1 MRNPSRTIPMT
12 PVAVEAAQR
21 IHARSANG
29 VFAHWRLALVILTQ
43 LFFYGVPWI
52 TIDGRQA
59 VLFDLAH
66 QRFYLF
72 NTLLLPQDLIFL
84 TGLLI
89 ACAMALFLVTVAVG
103 RIWCGFACPQTVY
116 TEMFMALERRIEGDR
131 SARLRLDQSGWGPN
145 KVVRRG
151 GKHLAWALLSLW
163 TGLSFVG
170 WFTPIRELV
179 HGLPFDMGPWNTFW
193 MLLYAAITYLHAGLL
208 RERICQ
214 HACPYGR
221 FQSAMLDRDTLVVTY
236 DQARGGP
243 RGRHRAAHAEP
254 VAAFAGAVASPAT
267 AAATASA
274 AVAAASA
281 EPKLGD
287 CIDCTMCVQVCPT
300 GIDIRKGLQAACISC
315 GVCIDACNS
324 IMDKIKAPRGLI
336 RFSPLNPDS
345 PTRGAP
351 WRKPRLWVYG
361 GVITA
366 VVTLMIA
373 GLMTR
378 PDLRLD
384 VQRDR
389 GVLARMAPNGDVE
402 NLYRLQIRSATLHPQ
417 HLDIQVKVDGTPVP
431 ARLITAHNDAPPELD
446 AAGSLSLP
454 VTVSLPYEGAQA
466 LRGQTVPLRFEVRG
480 TDKGTS
486 EVLAS
491 STFRVPR

>member
-1 MRNPSRTIPMT
+1 MSSSPRVIPIN
-12 PVAVEAAQR
+12 PVAVEPAQR

-29 VFAHWRLALVILTQ
+29 VFTHWRMALVVLTQ
-43 LFFYGVPWI
+43 LFFYGVPWL

-66 QRFYLF
+66 QRFYFF

-89 ACAMALFLVTVAVG
+89 ASAMALFLVTVAVG
-103 RIWCGFACPQTVY
+103 RVWCGFACPQTVY

-131 SARLRLDQSGWGPN
+131 STRLRLDQSGWGPN
-145 KVVRRG
+145 KVLRRG
-151 GKHLAWALLSLW
+151 GKHLAWVLLSLW

-193 MLLYAAITYLHAGLL
+193 MLSYGAITYLHAGLL

-236 DQARGGP
+236 DQQRGEP
-243 RGRHRAAHAEP
+243 RGRHRGAQTETTTASVATAV
-254 VAAFAGAVASPAT
+254 VAADA
-267 AAATASA
+267 
-274 AVAAASA
+274 A

-287 CIDCTMCVQVCPT
+287 CIDCTLCVQVCPT
-300 GIDIRKGLQAACISC
+300 GIDIRQGLQAACISC

-345 PTRGAP
+345 PTRGTP

-361 GVITA
+361 GVIMA
-366 VVTLMIA
+366 VVTLMVA
-373 GLMTR
+373 GLLMR
-378 PDLRLD
+378 PELRLD

-389 GVLARMAPNGDVE
+389 GVLARTTPSGDVE
-402 NLYRLQIRSATLHPQ
+402 NLYRLQIRSASLQPQ
-417 HLDIQVKVDGTPVP
+417 HLDIQVSVDGTPTP
-431 ARLITAHNDAPPELD
+431 ARLVTAYTDTPPEL
-446 AAGSLSLP
+446 APAGSLSLP

-480 TDKGTS
+480 TDGAR

>member
-1 MRNPSRTIPMT
+1 MKT
-12 PVAVEAAQR
+12 PAPAPDPATDGPVMVSLYAAQKKVYP
-21 IHARSANG
+21 RSIKGLFASWRWFF
-29 VFAHWRLALVILTQ
+29 VFATQ
-43 LFFYGVPWI
+43 IFYYGMPWVQWG
-52 TIDGRQA
+52 GRQA
-59 VLFDLAH
+59 MLFDLDAR
-66 QRFYLF
+66 RFYIFGLV
-72 NTLLLPQDLIFL
+72 LYPQDVIYLTAILI
-84 TGLLI
+84 I
-89 ACAMALFLVTVAVG
+89 SAMLLFLFTAVAG
-103 RIWCGFACPQTVY
+103 RQWCGYACPQTVY
-116 TEMFMALERRIEGDR
+116 TEIYLWVEKRFEGDR
-131 SARLRLDQSGWGPN
+131 QARMRLDAAPMSLGKLWR
-145 KVVRRG
+145 KG
-151 GKHLAWALLSLW
+151 GKHLVWIAIGLW
-163 TGLSFVG
+163 TGFTFVG
-170 WFTPIRELV
+170 YFTPIRELAAHV
-179 HGLPFDMGPWNTFW
+179 LAWRLGPWETFW
-193 MLLYAAITYLHAGLL
+193 VFFYGFATWGNAGFM
-208 RERICQ
+208 REQVCKYM
-214 HACPYGR
+214 CPYAR
-221 FQSAMLDRDTLVVTY
+221 FQSAMFDKDTLIVTY
-236 DQARGGP
+236 DAARGEP
-243 RGRHRAAHAEP
+243 RGGRSKKAD
-254 VAAFAGAVASPAT
+254 
-267 AAATASA
+267 
-274 AVAAASA
+274 
-281 EPKLGD
+281 PKALGLGD

-378 PDLRLD
+378 PELRLD

-491 STFRVPR
+491 STFRVPH

>member
-163 TGLSFVG
+163 TGLSFVKSG
-170 WFTPIRELV
+170 ATIR
-179 HGLPFDMGPWNTFW
+179 
-193 MLLYAAITYLHAGLL
+193 Y
-208 RERICQ
+208 ER
-214 HACPYGR
+214 
-221 FQSAMLDRDTLVVTY
+221 QS
-236 DQARGGP
+236 
-243 RGRHRAAHAEP
+243 
-254 VAAFAGAVASPAT
+254 
-267 AAATASA
+267 
-274 AVAAASA
+274 
-281 EPKLGD
+281 
-287 CIDCTMCVQVCPT
+287 
-300 GIDIRKGLQAACISC
+300 
-315 GVCIDACNS
+315 
-324 IMDKIKAPRGLI
+324 
-336 RFSPLNPDS
+336 
-345 PTRGAP
+345 
-351 WRKPRLWVYG
+351 
-361 GVITA
+361 
-366 VVTLMIA
+366 
-373 GLMTR
+373 
-378 PDLRLD
+378 
-384 VQRDR
+384 
-389 GVLARMAPNGDVE
+389 
-402 NLYRLQIRSATLHPQ
+402 
-417 HLDIQVKVDGTPVP
+417 
-431 ARLITAHNDAPPELD
+431 
-446 AAGSLSLP
+446 
-454 VTVSLPYEGAQA
+454 
-466 LRGQTVPLRFEVRG
+466 
-480 TDKGTS
+480 
-486 EVLAS
+486 
-491 STFRVPR
+491 